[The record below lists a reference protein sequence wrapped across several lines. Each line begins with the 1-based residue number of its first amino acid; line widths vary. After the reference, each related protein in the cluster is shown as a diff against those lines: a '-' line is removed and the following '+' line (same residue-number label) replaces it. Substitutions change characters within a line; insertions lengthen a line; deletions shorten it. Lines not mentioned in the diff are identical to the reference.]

1 MLFYESFLSTWEYI
15 SNINKVVRMIH
26 KHMLEHH
33 FMWTLKKLTPVP
45 KNHGH
50 LSFSLMVGD
59 VHNLTS
65 RLDLIYLSTCKS
77 HTPHFNA
84 TLCLSTCWRSKHG
97 VSVCFY
103 EIYMK
108 KKRWA
113 FVTHDTQRRPV
124 SRQKIRE
131 ECVCVCVCLCV
142 CVTII
147 FCDVLIVSSGNRTI
161 KGLSEAGRAARALPD
176 RKAAG
181 VDVFY

>member
-1 MLFYESFLSTWEYI
+1 MRTSRECCFTNVFSQHENIYQILIRLYERSMMCF
-15 SNINKVVRMIH
+15 
-26 KHMLEHH
+26 MLEHH
-33 FMWTLKKLTPVP
+33 FMWTLKKLIPVP
-45 KNHGH
+45 KNHGR
-50 LSFSLMVGD
+50 LSFSLMSGD
-59 VHNLTS
+59 VHNPTS

-131 ECVCVCVCLCV
+131 ECVCVCVSLCV
-142 CVTII
+142 CDNYILWCSDSQ
-147 FCDVLIVSSGNRTI
+147 FWEQDN
-161 KGLSEAGRAARALPD
+161 
-176 RKAAG
+176 
-181 VDVFY
+181 